1 MTRLLLALI
10 PIAAVAV
17 GVWLGRR
24 NQKPPRD
31 EHAELVGLRTMREE
45 LMTKA
50 AEHATLGDDFAVIA
64 LGILSR
70 KGKPDARD
78 R

>member
-1 MTRLLLALI
+1 MARLLLALI

-17 GVWLGRR
+17 GVWLGRK

-31 EHAELVGLRTMREE
+31 EHAELVALRTMREE

-50 AEHATLGDDFAVIA
+50 AEHSVLGDDFAVIA
-64 LGILSR
+64 LGILER
-70 KGKPDARD
+70 KGKPRE

>member
-1 MTRLLLALI
+1 
-10 PIAAVAV
+10 
-17 GVWLGRR
+17 
-24 NQKPPRD
+24 
-31 EHAELVGLRTMREE
+31 MREE